1 MHEEDRVL
9 EAVEL
14 ALRQARLSLLRVRV
28 RVRSRSRVTLTL
40 TLALALTLTLAL
52 TEREERVHGAHHEE
66 GQQEDDRLLGLTAS
80 VKG

>member
-28 RVRSRSRVTLTL
+28 RVRSRSRG
-40 TLALALTLTLAL
+40 
-52 TEREERVHGAHHEE
+52 RVRV
-66 GQQEDDRLLGLTAS
+66 RLGS
-80 VKG
+80 G

>member
-28 RVRSRSRVTLTL
+28 RVRSRSRGRVRSRGRGNGRRRAVGLEDSPL
-40 TLALALTLTLAL
+40 QHPLALRGRLG
-52 TEREERVHGAHHEE
+52 VE
-66 GQQEDDRLLGLTAS
+66 G
-80 VKG
+80 